1 MATLHTKRG
10 MSATGAFKGF
20 LNRYKATPMG
30 ARVGALA
37 LVIGLI
43 MLLLPSPYVVESPG
57 PTQDVLGKSGD
68 AAVIK
73 ISGVTTYKD
82 SGSLLMTTVNA
93 VGVPGYPVTN
103 AQVLWAWFD
112 SHSIVMPREAIFPEG
127 QTVDQYVN
135 ENKTQMT
142 SSQDA
147 ATSQALKFLEAKGMD
162 VSSAKVS
169 IHVDDIGGPSAG
181 LMYTLGTIDKLTEQN
196 ETGGKKIAGTGTM
209 DDEGKVGAIGGIR
222 LKMLGAKRDGAQW
235 FLAPASNCSDVVGHV
250 PSGLRVVKV
259 STLDG
264 AYQAL
269 VAIGQGKAS
278 SLPTC

>member
-1 MATLHTKRG
+1 
-10 MSATGAFKGF
+10 
-20 LNRYKATPMG
+20 
-30 ARVGALA
+30 
-37 LVIGLI
+37 
-43 MLLLPSPYVVESPG
+43 
-57 PTQDVLGKSGD
+57 
-68 AAVIK
+68 
-73 ISGVTTYKD
+73 
-82 SGSLLMTTVNA
+82 
-93 VGVPGYPVTN
+93 
-103 AQVLWAWFD
+103 
-112 SHSIVMPREAIFPEG
+112 
-127 QTVDQYVN
+127 
-135 ENKTQMT
+135 
-142 SSQDA
+142 
-147 ATSQALKFLEAKGMD
+147 
-162 VSSAKVS
+162 
-169 IHVDDIGGPSAG
+169 
-181 LMYTLGTIDKLTEQN
+181 MYTLGTIDKLTEQN